1 MTFNSRL
8 RAGSAQLSKQSD
20 QREGTT
26 RLVEQ
31 SIHWEG
37 TTRLRQS
44 IRAQRQVREITESR
58 GQTAQSLGAF
68 ENLRAQNSLDTSGR
82 PRKRS
87 NTFPG
92 YYYPKASCIASHR
105 QDSGRRRRIAKPQTN
120 QEAATE
126 SLGNPSQR
134 NRETIGK
141 ARDHLYTYPRSLP
154 TSKRHDCV
162 YAFPQAPFFEL
173 PEAQAAAITEG
184 RDETTIQRPHPNR
197 EEQRETKTGKRRG
210 PQHHE

>member
-8 RAGSAQLSKQSD
+8 RAGSTQLSRQSD

-26 RLVEQ
+26 WLVEQ

-44 IRAQRQVREITESR
+44 IRAQRQVQEITESR
-58 GQTAQSLGAF
+58 GQTAQTLGAI

-82 PRKRS
+82 PRRRN

-105 QDSGRRRRIAKPQTN
+105 QDSGRRSQIAKPQTIE
-120 QEAATE
+120 EAATE
-126 SLGNPSQR
+126 SFGNPSQR
-134 NRETIGK
+134 NREIIGK
-141 ARDHLYTYPRSLP
+141 ARDHLYTYPRSIP
-154 TSKRHDCV
+154 TS
-162 YAFPQAPFFEL
+162 
-173 PEAQAAAITEG
+173 
-184 RDETTIQRPHPNR
+184 
-197 EEQRETKTGKRRG
+197 
-210 PQHHE
+210 